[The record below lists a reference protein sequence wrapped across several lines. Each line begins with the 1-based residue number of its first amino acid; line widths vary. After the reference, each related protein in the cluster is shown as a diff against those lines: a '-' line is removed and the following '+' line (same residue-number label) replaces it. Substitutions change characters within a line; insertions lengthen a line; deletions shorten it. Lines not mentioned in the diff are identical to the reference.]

1 MVSARFP
8 ESAEARHQLTMRL
21 HIETTLKRD
30 RVVCVMTTG
39 QEWQFRPYK
48 YTEPKELFH
57 HVKGIYPKWTND
69 PPNPK
74 LATWNVSE
82 LRIDPVKRHIDK
94 STVSDFWRGLE
105 NWTAVHKQGVV
116 EF

>member
-1 MVSARFP
+1 MHCKSLCRSSFL
-8 ESAEARHQLTMRL
+8 STNH
-21 HIETTLKRD
+21 RD

-48 YTEPKELFH
+48 WTEPKELFH
-57 HVKGIYPKWTND
+57 HVKGIHFKLTND

-74 LATWNVSE
+74 IRNWNVAE
-82 LRIDPVKRHIDK
+82 LKIDPVKRYIDK
-94 STVSDFWRGLE
+94 STVSDFWRIVEGW
-105 NWTAVHKQGVV
+105 NAMHKSGIV

>member
-1 MVSARFP
+1 
-8 ESAEARHQLTMRL
+8 
-21 HIETTLKRD
+21 
-30 RVVCVMTTG
+30 MTTG

-74 LATWNVSE
+74 LATWNVNE
-82 LRIDPVKRHIDK
+82 LKIDPVKRHIDK
-94 STVSDFWRGLE
+94 STVSDFWRALE
-105 NWTAVHKQGVV
+105 SWTAIHKQGVV
-116 EF
+116 DF